1 MIWFCTVCSIMSN
14 LLIFLSDKNSSSY
27 FFFYYQTAELGQVVD
42 MFFPVCCLAVNYLFT
57 LLPLFASSFIS
68 CIQPTLL
75 PYIVKGWREKWQPT
89 PVFLSGKSHGQR
101 NLLGYSPWFHKESN
115 TTQQLNSN
123 NKKNPKA
130 GNVLDRFH
138 GQ

>member
-57 LLPLFASSFIS
+57 LQPLFASSFIS
-68 CIQPTLL
+68 CIRPTLL
-75 PYIVKGWREKWQPT
+75 PYIVKGWGKKWQPT

-101 NLLGYSPWFHKESN
+101 SLLAYSPWGHKRVGHN
-115 TTQQLNSN
+115 LVTKQQQE
-123 NKKNPKA
+123 
-130 GNVLDRFH
+130 V
-138 GQ
+138 